1 MSFAFNFDF
10 RNEEFIK
17 YLNGTISKANN
28 LSTVMEEIGAEL
40 ESEIRLNFEQEQ
52 TPYGEPWKAL
62 SASTQKSRRSGKGSG
77 SNKILRDT
85 GDLFNSITHN
95 ADRSEVEVGTSKEYG
110 AVHQEGSDEIPA
122 RIFLP
127 TEEDGLPN
135 DWQDAIDEIVIDHF
149 RTVV

>member
-1 MSFAFNFDF
+1 
-10 RNEEFIK
+10 
-17 YLNGTISKANN
+17 
-28 LSTVMEEIGAEL
+28 MEEIGSEL

-62 SASTQKSRRSGKGSG
+62 SENTQESRRSGKGSG

-85 GDLFNSITHN
+85 GDLFNSITYN
-95 ADRSEVEVGTSKEYG
+95 ADQSEVEVGTSKEYG

-135 DWQDAIDEIVIDHF
+135 DWEDAIDEIVIDHF
-149 RTVV
+149 RTAV

>member
-1 MSFAFNFDF
+1 MSFAFNFDI

-17 YLNGTISKANN
+17 YLNSTISKANN
-28 LSTVMEEIGAEL
+28 LSPVMEEIGVEL

-62 SASTQKSRRSGKGSG
+62 SENTQESRRSGKGSG

-85 GDLFNSITHN
+85 GDLFNSITYN
-95 ADRSEVEVGTSKEYG
+95 ADQSEVEVGTSKEYG

-127 TEEDGLPN
+127 TEEDGIPN

-149 RTVV
+149 RTAV

>member
-1 MSFAFNFDF
+1 MSFAFNFDI

-17 YLNGTISKANN
+17 YLNSTISKANN
-28 LSTVMEEIGAEL
+28 LSPVMEEIGVEL

-62 SASTQKSRRSGKGSG
+62 SENTQESRRSGKGSG

-85 GDLFNSITHN
+85 GDLFNSITYN
-95 ADRSEVEVGTSKEYG
+95 ADQSEVEVGTSKEYG
-110 AVHQEGSDEIPA
+110 AVHQDGSDEIPA

-135 DWQDAIDEIVIDHF
+135 DWEDAIDEIVIDHF
-149 RTVV
+149 RTAV